1 MSQVLTQDEIDS
13 LLQGVSEGEIETETD
28 MAVSAEDIHQYD
40 LTSQER
46 IIRGKMPT
54 LEIINQRFSRNFR
67 AALSAMLHRV
77 IDVTPLVT
85 DMMKFGEFLKTIP
98 VPASI
103 HLFKMEPLRG
113 MALMVVESKLV
124 FSLIDMFFGGS
135 GRDTVKIEGRDF
147 TSIEERIVKKVVEA
161 SLACMEEAWNPIHD
175 LEFAFVRS
183 EINPQFVTIVPPSD
197 VVILSTYTLEM
208 EEFSGAITVCIP
220 YSLVEPMRNKLY
232 AGFQSERL
240 EVDVTWLQRLIGRLL
255 LVDVELAA
263 VLGTTTVTPR
273 QLLELKVGDTLTL
286 QQDATEP
293 MRLKLEQID
302 KFRGIAG
309 LSKGSKAVKITKKS
323 KGLMETDNG

>member
-1 MSQVLTQDEIDS
+1 MSQVLTQQEIDA
-13 LLQGVSEGEIETETD
+13 LLQGVSDGDIETEAGFEPVAEED
-28 MAVSAEDIHQYD
+28 VSRYD

-67 AALSAMLHRV
+67 AALSGLLHRV

-103 HLFKMEPLRG
+103 HLFKMDPLRG
-113 MALMVVESKLV
+113 LALMVVESKLV

-135 GRDTVKIEGRDF
+135 GRDTVKVEGRDF
-147 TSIEERIVKKVVEA
+147 TSIEERVIKKVVEA
-161 SLACMEEAWNPIHD
+161 ALHCMEEAWNPIHD
-175 LEFAFVRS
+175 LQFSFVRS
-183 EINPQFVTIVPPSD
+183 EINPQFVSIVPPSD

-208 EEFSGAITVCIP
+208 EEFSGAITVCLP

-240 EVDVTWLQRLIGRLL
+240 EVDVTWLERLISRLME
-255 LVDVELAA
+255 VDVELSAT
-263 VLGTTTVTPR
+263 LGTTSVTPR
-273 QLLELKVGDTLTL
+273 QLLGLEVGDIITL
-286 QQDATEP
+286 QQDSTELP
-293 MRLKLEQID
+293 LLKIEQLK
-302 KFRGIAG
+302 KFRGVAG
-309 LSKGSKAVKITKKS
+309 FSKGSKAVKISRKITGIEGGK
-323 KGLMETDNG
+323 

>member
-28 MAVSAEDIHQYD
+28 IAVSDEDIHQYD

-67 AALSAMLHRV
+67 ASLSAMLHRV

-175 LEFAFVRS
+175 LEFTFVRS
-183 EINPQFVTIVPPSD
+183 EINPQFVSIVPPSD

-263 VLGTTTVTPR
+263 ILGTTTVTPR
-273 QLLELKVGDTLTL
+273 QLLELKVGDTMTL

-309 LSKGSKAVKITKKS
+309 LSKGSKAVKITKKIRGL
-323 KGLMETDNG
+323 KGDR

>member
-13 LLQGVSEGEIETETD
+13 LLQGVSEGDIETETD
-28 MAVSAEDIHQYD
+28 AAVPDEDIHRYD

-67 AALSAMLHRV
+67 ASLSAMLHRV

-147 TSIEERIVKKVVEA
+147 TSIEERIIKKVVMT
-161 SLACMEEAWNPIHD
+161 SLECMEEAWNPIHD
-175 LEFAFVRS
+175 LEFHFVRS

-240 EVDVTWLQRLIGRLL
+240 EVDVTWLQRLVRRLL
-255 LVDVELAA
+255 MVDVEVAA

-273 QLLELKVGDTLTL
+273 RLLELKVGDIITL

-293 MRLKLEQID
+293 MRIKLEQID
-302 KFRGIAG
+302 KFRGMAG
-309 LSKGSKAVKITKKS
+309 LSKGSKAVKITKKIS
-323 KGLMETDNG
+323 GIDGDR

>member
-13 LLQGVSEGEIETETD
+13 LLQGVNEGEIETETD
-28 MAVSAEDIHQYD
+28 IAVSDEDVQQYD

-67 AALSAMLHRV
+67 ASLSAMLHRV

-113 MALMVVESKLV
+113 MALIVLESKLV

-147 TSIEERIVKKVVEA
+147 TSIEERIIKKVVE
-161 SLACMEEAWNPIHD
+161 STLVCMEEAWNPIHD
-175 LEFAFVRS
+175 LEFVFVRS

-309 LSKGSKAVKITKKS
+309 LSKGSKAVKITKKI
-323 KGLMETDNG
+323 KGINGDG

>member
-1 MSQVLTQDEIDS
+1 MSQVLTQEEIDA
-13 LLQGVSEGEIETETD
+13 LLQGVNQGDIETESD
-28 MAVSAEDIHQYD
+28 VALEEEEVQHYD

-67 AALSAMLHRV
+67 AALSGLLHRV

-103 HLFKMEPLRG
+103 HLFKMDPLRG
-113 MALMVVESKLV
+113 LALMVVESKLV

-135 GRDTVKIEGRDF
+135 GRDAVKVEGRDF
-147 TSIEERIVKKVVEA
+147 TAIEERIIRKVVIAALE
-161 SLACMEEAWNPIHD
+161 CMEDAWNPIHD
-175 LEFAFVRS
+175 LQFSFVRS

-220 YSLVEPMRNKLY
+220 YSLVEPLRNKLY

-240 EVDVTWLQRLIGRLL
+240 EVDVTWLQRLVNRLL
-255 LVDVELAA
+255 EVDVELSA
-263 VLGTTTVTPR
+263 VLGTTMVTPR
-273 QLLELKVGDTLTL
+273 QLLDLNVGDIITL

-293 MRLKLEQID
+293 LRLQIEQLD

-309 LSKGSKAVKITKKS
+309 FSKGSKAIKITRKIS
-323 KGLMETDNG
+323 GIEGGR

>member
-1 MSQVLTQDEIDS
+1 MSQVLSQDEIDS
-13 LLQGVSEGEIETETD
+13 LLQGVNEGEIETETD
-28 MAVSAEDIHQYD
+28 SSVTDEDFQQYD

-67 AALSAMLHRV
+67 ASLSAMLHRV

-147 TSIEERIVKKVVEA
+147 TSIEERIIKKVVEA
-161 SLACMEEAWNPIHD
+161 ALVCMEEAWNPIHD
-175 LEFAFVRS
+175 LEFSFVRS

-197 VVILSTYTLEM
+197 VVILSTYNLEM

-240 EVDVTWLQRLIGRLL
+240 EVDVTWLQRLVGRLL

-263 VLGTTTVTPR
+263 VLGTTIVTPR
-273 QLLELKVGDTLTL
+273 QLLELKVGDTMTL

-302 KFRGIAG
+302 KFRGTAG
-309 LSKGSKAVKITKKS
+309 LSKGSKAVKITKKIR
-323 KGLMETDNG
+323 GINGDR

>member
-13 LLQGVSEGEIETETD
+13 LLQGVNEGEIETETD
-28 MAVSAEDIHQYD
+28 ISVTDEDVHQYD

-67 AALSAMLHRV
+67 ASLSAMLHRV

-147 TSIEERIVKKVVEA
+147 TSIEERIIKKVVEA
-161 SLACMEEAWNPIHD
+161 ALVCMEEAWNPIHD
-175 LEFAFVRS
+175 LEFSFVRS

-197 VVILSTYTLEM
+197 VVILSTYNLEM

-240 EVDVTWLQRLIGRLL
+240 EVDVTWLQRLIDRLL
-255 LVDVELAA
+255 MVDVELAA
-263 VLGTTTVTPR
+263 VLGTTMVTPR
-273 QLLELKVGDTLTL
+273 QLLELKVGDTMTL

-302 KFRGIAG
+302 KFRGTAG
-309 LSKGSKAVKITKKS
+309 LSKGSKAVKITKKTR
-323 KGLMETDNG
+323 GINGDR